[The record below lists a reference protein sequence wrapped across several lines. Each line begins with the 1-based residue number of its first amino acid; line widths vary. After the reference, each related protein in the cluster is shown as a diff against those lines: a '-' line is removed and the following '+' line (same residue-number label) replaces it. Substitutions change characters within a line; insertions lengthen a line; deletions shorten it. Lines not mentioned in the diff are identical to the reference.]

1 MGRLFIYDNSNFIDF
16 PIGGQVTSIGNFL
29 RYICEDHPERTDAVT
44 LVGVTVC
51 PEEVGKRK
59 KISLYGRQI
68 DFLPVA
74 AAERDLGNTT
84 RSLRMMYAK
93 GLLKYGKMLGITKK
107 DCNYFHAPEA
117 YGVIKLFCPKAAC
130 VIFSHGSYFI
140 WERGFR
146 FFQRSAGQ
154 KRVWALF

>member
-117 YGVIKLFCPKAAC
+117 YG
-130 VIFSHGSYFI
+130 G
-140 WERGFR
+140 
-146 FFQRSAGQ
+146 
-154 KRVWALF
+154 